1 MLLEADLMIKLPKQR
16 VFVLFA
22 NKYGLLNKN
31 FEELQYPLQSAN
43 QNFDAIVSSKSQK
56 KWHLSFFTNTNRI
69 LCRWHTSS
77 HNKQLIEKKFS
88 VI

>member
-1 MLLEADLMIKLPKQR
+1 MNSKSILNLTTLLNQLNKASPENNTDPEMLLEVNLMIKLPKQR

-43 QNFDAIVSSKSQK
+43 QNFDVIVSSKAQK
-56 KWHLSFFTNTNRI
+56 K
-69 LCRWHTSS
+69 
-77 HNKQLIEKKFS
+77 
-88 VI
+88 